1 MARDDELEELNEE
14 QELLIER
21 YLDSLAG
28 ERNYSAHT
36 IRGYNADLNSFFR
49 YANRQKFNALS
60 PTTRQL
66 RGYLADQDK
75 ARYSRKTINRRLSAL
90 RTFFRWL
97 NVSNISSSNAISA
110 VQGPKIPKH
119 LPHVLSAHE
128 VDVLFDAL
136 QQELDAAAKATEAT
150 GDKKQRAL
158 VLRDDALFEVLYASG
173 ARVSEVAGLKLSQI
187 DLDTGQLRLFGKG
200 SKERIVPLH
209 NQCLAALRVYL
220 EQGRPYLLDPR
231 KKSQAT
237 PEVFLTRTG
246 NPLSADSIRRVF
258 KAQML
263 KAGLDTTLS
272 PHAMRHTFATDLLD
286 GGADLRSVQELLGHA
301 SLSTTQIYTHLTPE
315 RLKSVHAQA
324 HPRA

>member
-128 VDVLFDAL
+128 VDALFDAL
-136 QQELDAAAKATEAT
+136 QQELDAAEKATEAT

-209 NQCLAALRVYL
+209 NQCLSALRVYL